1 MDSDGALLDKWR
13 DGDSASGNA
22 LLARHFGS
30 IRRFFASKIA
40 PGDVEELVQKT
51 FTGCIEAAAD
61 FRGDGNF
68 RAYLFGIAR
77 RTLYKHLRNRSRDAS
92 RSDPDLGVSSVR
104 ALGQSPTSV
113 VAEREREGLVLQA
126 LQQLPVAQQT
136 LLELHYWES
145 LDAAAIGDVLELT
158 PGNVRV
164 KLHRARAMLLEVLAR
179 DAGPVVDEGGLDALA
194 RALGRLV

>member
-1 MDSDGALLDKWR
+1 MQSDAKLLANWQA
-13 DGDSASGNA
+13 GDRASGNA
-22 LLARHFGS
+22 LLSRHFGS
-30 IRRFFASKIA
+30 VRRFFASKVA

-51 FTGCIEAAAD
+51 FAGCVEGAA
-61 FRGDGNF
+61 RLREDGQF

-77 RTLYKHLRNRSRDAS
+77 KTLYKHLRNRARDAS
-92 RSDPDLGVSSVR
+92 RHEPDMGVSSVR

-113 VAEREREGLVLQA
+113 VAEQQRESLVLEA

-145 LDAAAIGDVLELT
+145 LDAAAIGAVLEIA
-158 PGNVRV
+158 PGTVRV
-164 KLHRARAMLLEVLAR
+164 QLYRARAQLREVMLS
-179 DAGPVVDEGGLDALA
+179 AGGTEVDEDGLDGLA